1 MRFRV
6 AGSVLLRHLGPRV
19 FGAATPAA
27 EPRPLLA
34 GAGGEGGVWAR
45 LLATNAAE
53 AAKEEV
59 AASKDNVASTAAA
72 TAEAMQAAKEGA
84 KNGVVSSYWGI
95 VPAKLVNKDG
105 AEWKWSCFRV
115 SNELVPCMLARLHIL
130 S

>member
-1 MRFRV
+1 MRSRV

-27 EPRPLLA
+27 VSRPLLA
-34 GAGGEGGVWAR
+34 GGEGGLWAR
-45 LLATNAAE
+45 LLSTSAAE
-53 AAKEEV
+53 AAKEEVAKEEV

-72 TAEAMQAAKEGA
+72 TSEAIQAVKDGEKSA
-84 KNGVVSSYWGI
+84 VVSSYWGI

-115 SNELVPCMLARLHIL
+115 IN
-130 S
+130 